1 MEAARHCPGRVGQ
14 MGSVSTRG
22 GQGRPQRERVMKP
35 GRVQRALQDSIRQ
48 NGGWRREGVCCTQR
62 DQPMQK
68 LRQEKMESEE
78 RVRHCV
84 TPRVSWGGGGHDLTM
99 GSSPPSV

>member
-1 MEAARHCPGRVGQ
+1 MMEAARHCPGRVGQ

-48 NGGWRREGVCCTQR
+48 NGGWRREGGVLYSEGPAHAEAQTGENGKRRTCTPLC
-62 DQPMQK
+62 DSTCF
-68 LRQEKMESEE
+68 L
-78 RVRHCV
+78 
-84 TPRVSWGGGGHDLTM
+84 GGGW
-99 GSSPPSV
+99 P